1 MYGKSAVLLSN
12 RKVFS
17 RLTRKKHDFPPRASS
32 DRLDVVLLL
41 QNLNG
46 GNRFCCQQVILISV
60 MYVFTGLLI
69 TLSGRLRA
77 NREQSDALSWSHSA
91 M

>member
-1 MYGKSAVLLSN
+1 MFLSN
-12 RKVFS
+12 RKVFF
-17 RLTRKKHDFPPRASS
+17 RLTRKKHAFPPRATP

-60 MYVFTGLLI
+60 MHVFTGLLI

-77 NREQSDALSWSHSA
+77 NPEQSDALS
-91 M
+91 